1 MKLLFSLIITLA
13 VGGIAGFAT
22 ATAISTWYATLNKP
36 FFNPPNWLFAPTW
49 TLLYILMGIALYLV
63 WRLPASVMRN
73 KAMGTFF
80 AQLALNFAWSFI
92 FFGFHQIGFA
102 LLEILLMWA
111 AILITINQFAKLQKT
126 AALLL
131 VPYLLWV
138 SFATVL
144 NFSIWHLN

>member
-1 MKLLFSLIITLA
+1 MKLLYSLLITLA

-22 ATAISTWYATLNKP
+22 ATAIGTWYTTLNKP
-36 FFNPPNWLFAPTW
+36 FFNPPNWLFAPAW
-49 TLLYILMGIALYLV
+49 TTLYILMGVALYLV
-63 WRLPASVMRN
+63 WRLPASPMRN
-73 KAMGTFF
+73 KAMTTFF

-92 FFGFHQIGFA
+92 FFGAHQIGFA
-102 LLEILLMWA
+102 LVEIMLLWL

-131 VPYLLWV
+131 VPYILWV